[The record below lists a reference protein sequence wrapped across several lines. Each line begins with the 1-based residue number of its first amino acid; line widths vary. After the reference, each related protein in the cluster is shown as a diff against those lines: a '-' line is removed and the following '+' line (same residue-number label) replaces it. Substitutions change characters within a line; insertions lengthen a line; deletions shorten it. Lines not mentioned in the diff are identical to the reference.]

1 MSDIE
6 DDKSLPRVPFWRHLL
21 AMVYDLFLIIPL
33 LMVTSAVLVAI
44 HGPTETAAVR
54 TVPAWQQW
62 SLACVALIGFYGTFW
77 RQKGQTLGM
86 QAWRVKLVP
95 SGTSTTVTWG
105 QAAGRVIV
113 ASMPFILGLMPY
125 LVFDVNDAGAWIYI
139 TTAVIASCGFLWRFF
154 NEDRLYLHDLVTATE
169 LKLTLPRRKS

>member
-1 MSDIE
+1 VSDTE
-6 DDKSLPRVPFWRHLL
+6 DGMSLPRAPFWRHLL

-62 SLACVALIGFYGTFW
+62 GLAYVALIGFYGTFW

-86 QAWRVKLVP
+86 QAWRVKLE
-95 SGTSTTVTWG
+95 SKGTSMKVTWG
-105 QAAGRVIV
+105 QAAGRIIV

-125 LVFDVNDAGAWIYI
+125 LVLDVNDAGLWIYI
-139 TTAVIASCGFLWRFF
+139 TTALIASCGFLWRFF
-154 NEDRLYLHDLVTATE
+154 NEDRLYLHDLVTGTE
-169 LKLTLPRRKS
+169 LRLTPPRKKS

>member
-6 DDKSLPRVPFWRHLL
+6 DDKSSPRVPFWRHLL

-105 QAAGRVIV
+105 QVAGRVIV
-113 ASMPFILGLMPY
+113 ACMPFILGLMPY

-139 TTAVIASCGFLWRFF
+139 STAVIASCGFLWRFF
-154 NEDRLYLHDLVTATE
+154 NEDRLYLHDLVTGTE
-169 LKLTLPRRKS
+169 LRLPPPRRKS

>member
-6 DDKSLPRVPFWRHLL
+6 DDKSLPRVPFWRHSL

-54 TVPAWQQW
+54 PVPAWQQW

-86 QAWRVKLVP
+86 QAWRVKLVS
-95 SGTSTTVTWG
+95 SGTSTTVTWS

-125 LVFDVNDAGAWIYI
+125 LVFDVNDAGAWIYF
-139 TTAVIASCGFLWRFF
+139 TSAVIASCGFLWRFF
-154 NEDRLYLHDLVTATE
+154 NEDRLYLHDLVTGTE
-169 LKLTLPRRKS
+169 LRLTPPRRKS

>member
-6 DDKSLPRVPFWRHLL
+6 DDTSLPRVPFWRHLL

-33 LMVTSAVLVAI
+33 LMVTSAVLIAI

-95 SGTSTTVTWG
+95 SGTSATVTWG

-113 ASMPFILGLMPY
+113 ASMPFILGLLPY

-139 TTAVIASCGFLWRFF
+139 TTAVIACCGFLWRFF
-154 NEDRLYLHDLVTATE
+154 NEDRLYLHDLVTGTE
-169 LKLTLPRRKS
+169 LRLTPPRRKN

>member
-6 DDKSLPRVPFWRHLL
+6 DDTSLPRVPFWRHLL

-95 SGTSTTVTWG
+95 SGTSATVTWG

-113 ASMPFILGLMPY
+113 ASMPFILGLVPY

-139 TTAVIASCGFLWRFF
+139 TTAVIACCGFLWRFF
-154 NEDRLYLHDLVTATE
+154 NEDRLYLHDLVTGTE
-169 LKLTLPRRKS
+169 LRLTPPRRKS

>member
-125 LVFDVNDAGAWIYI
+125 LVFDVNDTGAWIYI

-154 NEDRLYLHDLVTATE
+154 NEDRLYLHDLVTVTE
-169 LKLTLPRRKS
+169 LRLTPPRRES

>member
-139 TTAVIASCGFLWRFF
+139 TTTVIASCGFLWRFF
-154 NEDRLYLHDLVTATE
+154 NEDRLYLHDLVTGTE
-169 LKLTLPRRKS
+169 LRLTPPRRKS

>member
-1 MSDIE
+1 MSDTE
-6 DDKSLPRVPFWRHLL
+6 DGTPLPRAPFWRHLL

-62 SLACVALIGFYGTFW
+62 GLAYLALIGFYGTFW

-86 QAWRVKLVP
+86 QAWRVKLEP
-95 SGTSTTVTWG
+95 KGRSMKVTWG
-105 QAAGRVIV
+105 QAAGRIIV
-113 ASMPFILGLMPY
+113 ASAPFLLGLMPY
-125 LVFDVNDAGAWIYI
+125 QVFDVNDAGPWIYI
-139 TTAVIASCGFLWRFF
+139 TTALIASSGFLWRFF
-154 NEDRLYLHDLVTATE
+154 NEDRLYLHDLVTGTE
-169 LKLTLPRRKS
+169 LRLTPPRKKR

>member
-6 DDKSLPRVPFWRHLL
+6 DDTSLPRVPFWRHLL

-33 LMVTSAVLVAI
+33 LMVTSAVLIAI

-113 ASMPFILGLMPY
+113 ASMPFILGLLPY

-139 TTAVIASCGFLWRFF
+139 TTAVIACCGFLWRFF
-154 NEDRLYLHDLVTATE
+154 NEDRLYLHDLVTGTE
-169 LKLTLPRRKS
+169 LRLTPPRRKS

>member
-6 DDKSLPRVPFWRHLL
+6 DDKSSPRVPFWRHLL

-139 TTAVIASCGFLWRFF
+139 ITAVIASCGFLWRFF
-154 NEDRLYLHDLVTATE
+154 NEDRLYLHDLVTGTE
-169 LKLTLPRRKS
+169 LRLTPPRRKS

>member
-1 MSDIE
+1 MSEIE
-6 DDKSLPRVPFWRHLL
+6 DDTSLPRVPFWRHLL

-33 LMVTSAVLVAI
+33 LMVTSAVLIAI

-86 QAWRVKLVP
+86 QVWRVKLVP
-95 SGTSTTVTWG
+95 SGTSATVTWG

-113 ASMPFILGLMPY
+113 ASMPFILGLLPY

-139 TTAVIASCGFLWRFF
+139 TTAVIACCGFLWRFF
-154 NEDRLYLHDLVTATE
+154 NEDRLYLHDLVTGTE
-169 LKLTLPRRKS
+169 LRLTPPRRKS

>member
-1 MSDIE
+1 
-6 DDKSLPRVPFWRHLL
+6 
-21 AMVYDLFLIIPL
+21 MVYDLFLIIPL

-105 QAAGRVIV
+105 QAAGRVNV
-113 ASMPFILGLMPY
+113 ASMPFILGLLPY
-125 LVFDVNDAGAWIYI
+125 LVFDVNDARGRIYI
-139 TTAVIASCGFLWRFF
+139 TTAAIASCGFLWRFF
-154 NEDRLYLHDLVTATE
+154 NEDRLYLHDLVTGTE
-169 LKLTLPRRKS
+169 LRLTPPRRKS

>member
-6 DDKSLPRVPFWRHLL
+6 DDKSSPRVPFWRHLL

-113 ASMPFILGLMPY
+113 ASMPFILGLIPY

-139 TTAVIASCGFLWRFF
+139 TTTVIASCGFLWRFF
-154 NEDRLYLHDLVTATE
+154 NEDRLYLQDLVTGTE
-169 LKLTLPRRKS
+169 LRLTPPRRKS

>member
-6 DDKSLPRVPFWRHLL
+6 DDTPLPRVPLWRHLL

-44 HGPTETAAVR
+44 YGPTETAAVR

-113 ASMPFILGLMPY
+113 ASLPFILGLMPY
-125 LVFDVNDAGAWIYI
+125 LVFDVNDARGWIYI
-139 TTAVIASCGFLWRFF
+139 TTAAIASCGFLWRFL
-154 NEDRLYLHDLVTATE
+154 NEDRLYLHDLVTGTE
-169 LKLTLPRRKS
+169 LRLTPPRRKS

>member
-1 MSDIE
+1 VSDIE
-6 DDKSLPRVPFWRHLL
+6 DDTSLPRVPFWRHLL

-33 LMVTSAVLVAI
+33 LMVTSAVLIAI

-95 SGTSTTVTWG
+95 SGTSATVTWG

-113 ASMPFILGLMPY
+113 ASMPFILGLLPY

-139 TTAVIASCGFLWRFF
+139 TTAVIACCGFLWRFF
-154 NEDRLYLHDLVTATE
+154 NEDRLYLHDLVTGTE
-169 LKLTLPRRKS
+169 LRLTPPRRKN

>member
-139 TTAVIASCGFLWRFF
+139 TTAVIASCGFLRRFF
-154 NEDRLYLHDLVTATE
+154 NEDRLYLHDLVTGTE
-169 LKLTLPRRKS
+169 LRLTPPRRES

>member
-6 DDKSLPRVPFWRHLL
+6 DGTSLPRAPFWRHLL

-62 SLACVALIGFYGTFW
+62 SLAYAALIGFYGTFW

-95 SGTSTTVTWG
+95 SGTSMRVTWG
-105 QAAGRVIV
+105 QAAGRIMA

-125 LVFDVNDAGAWIYI
+125 QVFDVNNAGLWIYI
-139 TTAVIASCGFLWRFF
+139 TTGVVASSGFLWRFF
-154 NEDRLYLHDLVTATE
+154 NEDRLYLHDLVTGTE
-169 LKLTLPRRKS
+169 LMLTSPRKKR

>member
-6 DDKSLPRVPFWRHLL
+6 DDKSSPRVPFWRHLL

-54 TVPAWQQW
+54 TVPACQQW

-95 SGTSTTVTWG
+95 SGTTTTVTWG

-154 NEDRLYLHDLVTATE
+154 SEDRLYLHDLVTGTE
-169 LKLTLPRRKS
+169 LRLTPPRRRS

>member
-6 DDKSLPRVPFWRHLL
+6 DDKSSPRVPFWRHLL

-139 TTAVIASCGFLWRFF
+139 GTAVIASCGFLWRFF
-154 NEDRLYLHDLVTATE
+154 NEDRLYLHDLVTGTE
-169 LKLTLPRRKS
+169 LRLTPPRRKS

>member
-6 DDKSLPRVPFWRHLL
+6 DGTSLPRAPFWRHLL

-33 LMVTSAVLVAI
+33 LMVTSAVLIAI

-62 SLACVALIGFYGTFW
+62 SLAYVALIGFYGTFW

-113 ASMPFILGLMPY
+113 ASMPFILGLLPY

-139 TTAVIASCGFLWRFF
+139 TTAVIACCGFLWRFF
-154 NEDRLYLHDLVTATE
+154 NEDRLYLHDLVTGTE
-169 LKLTLPRRKS
+169 LRLTPPRRKS

>member
-6 DDKSLPRVPFWRHLL
+6 DGTSLPRAPFWRHLL

-62 SLACVALIGFYGTFW
+62 SLAYIALIGFYGTFW

-95 SGTSTTVTWG
+95 SGTSIRVSWG
-105 QAAGRVIV
+105 QAAGRIIV

-125 LVFDVNDAGAWIYI
+125 LVFDVNDAGLWIYI
-139 TTAVIASCGFLWRFF
+139 TTALIATCGFLWRFF
-154 NEDRLYLHDLVTATE
+154 NEDRLYLHDSVTGTE
-169 LKLTLPRRKS
+169 LRLTPPRKKS

>member
-113 ASMPFILGLMPY
+113 ASMPFIL
-125 LVFDVNDAGAWIYI
+125 
-139 TTAVIASCGFLWRFF
+139 S
-154 NEDRLYLHDLVTATE
+154 
-169 LKLTLPRRKS
+169 

>member
-62 SLACVALIGFYGTFW
+62 SLTCVALIGFYGTFW

-154 NEDRLYLHDLVTATE
+154 NEDRLYLHDLVTGTE
-169 LKLTLPRRKS
+169 LRLTPPRRES

>member
-6 DDKSLPRVPFWRHLL
+6 DDTSLPRVPFWRHLL

-95 SGTSTTVTWG
+95 SGTSATVTWG

-113 ASMPFILGLMPY
+113 ASMPFILGLLPY

-139 TTAVIASCGFLWRFF
+139 TTAVIACCGFLWRFF
-154 NEDRLYLHDLVTATE
+154 NEDRLYLHDLVTGTE
-169 LKLTLPRRKS
+169 LRLTPPRRKS

>member
-1 MSDIE
+1 MSDSE
-6 DDKSLPRVPFWRHLL
+6 NGRPLPRVPFWRHLL

-62 SLACVALIGFYGTFW
+62 SLAYLAIVGFYGTFW

-86 QAWRVKLVP
+86 QAWRVKLV
-95 SGTSTTVTWG
+95 SNGTSSRVTWG
-105 QAAGRVIV
+105 QVAGRIIL
-113 ASMPFILGLMPY
+113 ASLPFILGLLPY
-125 LVFDVNDAGAWIYI
+125 QIFDVNDAGLWIYI

-154 NEDRLYLHDLVTATE
+154 NEERLYLHDLVTGTE
-169 LKLTLPRRKS
+169 LTLTPPRNKT

>member
-6 DDKSLPRVPFWRHLL
+6 DDTSLPRVPFWRHLL

-33 LMVTSAVLVAI
+33 LMVTSAVLIAI

-95 SGTSTTVTWG
+95 SGTSATVTWG

-113 ASMPFILGLMPY
+113 ASMPFILGLLPY

-139 TTAVIASCGFLWRFF
+139 TTAVIACCGFLWRFF
-154 NEDRLYLHDLVTATE
+154 NEDRLYLHDLVTGTE
-169 LKLTLPRRKS
+169 LRLTPPRRKS

>member
-1 MSDIE
+1 MSDIG
-6 DDKSLPRVPFWRHLL
+6 DDTSLPRVPFWRHLL

-139 TTAVIASCGFLWRFF
+139 STAVIASCGFLWRFF
-154 NEDRLYLHDLVTATE
+154 NEDRLYLHDLVTGTE
-169 LKLTLPRRKS
+169 LRLTSSRKKS

>member
-6 DDKSLPRVPFWRHLL
+6 DDTSLPRVPFWRHLL
-21 AMVYDLFLIIPL
+21 AMMYDLFLIIPL

-113 ASMPFILGLMPY
+113 ASMPFILGLLPY

-139 TTAVIASCGFLWRFF
+139 TTAVIACCGFLWRFF
-154 NEDRLYLHDLVTATE
+154 NEDRLYLHDLVTGTE
-169 LKLTLPRRKS
+169 LRLTPPRRKS

>member
-139 TTAVIASCGFLWRFF
+139 TTAVIASCGFLCRFF
-154 NEDRLYLHDLVTATE
+154 NEDRLYLHDLVTGTE
-169 LKLTLPRRKS
+169 LRLTPPRRES

>member
-6 DDKSLPRVPFWRHLL
+6 ADKSSPRVPFWRHLL

-169 LKLTLPRRKS
+169 LRLTPPRRKS

>member
-113 ASMPFILGLMPY
+113 ASMPFILGLS
-125 LVFDVNDAGAWIYI
+125 LIHI
-139 TTAVIASCGFLWRFF
+139 
-154 NEDRLYLHDLVTATE
+154 
-169 LKLTLPRRKS
+169 

>member
-1 MSDIE
+1 VSDTE
-6 DDKSLPRVPFWRHLL
+6 DCTSLARAPFWRHLL

-62 SLACVALIGFYGTFW
+62 SLAYVALIGFYGTFW

-95 SGTSTTVTWG
+95 NGTSMKVTWG
-105 QAAGRVIV
+105 QAAGRIIV
-113 ASMPFILGLMPY
+113 ASVPFILGLMPY
-125 LVFDVNDAGAWIYI
+125 QVSDVNEAGLGIYL
-139 TTAVIASCGFLWRFF
+139 TTVVIASCGFLWRFF
-154 NEDRLYLHDLVTATE
+154 NKERLYLHDLVTRTE
-169 LKLTLPRRKS
+169 LRLTPPRKKS

>member
-1 MSDIE
+1 MSDTK
-6 DDKSLPRVPFWRHLL
+6 DGMSLPRAPFWRHLL

-62 SLACVALIGFYGTFW
+62 GLAYVALIGFYGTFW

-95 SGTSTTVTWG
+95 SGTCR
-105 QAAGRVIV
+105 A
-113 ASMPFILGLMPY
+113 
-125 LVFDVNDAGAWIYI
+125 
-139 TTAVIASCGFLWRFF
+139 
-154 NEDRLYLHDLVTATE
+154 E
-169 LKLTLPRRKS
+169 

>member
-1 MSDIE
+1 VSDIE
-6 DDKSLPRVPFWRHLL
+6 DGTSLPRAPFWRHLL

-33 LMVTSAVLVAI
+33 LMVTSAALVAI

-62 SLACVALIGFYGTFW
+62 SLAYVALIGFYGTFW

-86 QAWRVKLVP
+86 QAWRVKLV
-95 SGTSTTVTWG
+95 STETPIRVTWG
-105 QAAGRVIV
+105 QAAGRIIV

-125 LVFDVNDAGAWIYI
+125 LVFDVNDAGLWIYI
-139 TTAVIASCGFLWRFF
+139 TTTAIASCGFLWRFF
-154 NEDRLYLHDLVTATE
+154 SEDRLYLHDLATGTE
-169 LKLTLPRRKS
+169 LRLTPPREKS

>member
-6 DDKSLPRVPFWRHLL
+6 DDTSLPRVPFWRHLL

-33 LMVTSAVLVAI
+33 LMVTSAVLIAI

-95 SGTSTTVTWG
+95 SGTSATVTWG

-113 ASMPFILGLMPY
+113 ASMPFILGLLPY
-125 LVFDVNDAGAWIYI
+125 LIFDVNDAGAWIYI
-139 TTAVIASCGFLWRFF
+139 TTAVIACCGFLWRFF
-154 NEDRLYLHDLVTATE
+154 NEDRLYLHDLVTGTE
-169 LKLTLPRRKS
+169 LRLTPPRRKN

>member
-6 DDKSLPRVPFWRHLL
+6 DDNSLPRVPFWRHLL

-125 LVFDVNDAGAWIYI
+125 LVFDVTHAGAWIYI
-139 TTAVIASCGFLWRFF
+139 TTALIASCGFLWRFF
-154 NEDRLYLHDLVTATE
+154 NEDRLYLHDLVTGTE
-169 LKLTLPRRKS
+169 LRLTPPRRES

>member
-6 DDKSLPRVPFWRHLL
+6 DDKSSPRVPFWRHLL

-139 TTAVIASCGFLWRFF
+139 TTAVIASSGFLWRFF
-154 NEDRLYLHDLVTATE
+154 SEDRLYLHDLVTGTE
-169 LKLTLPRRKS
+169 LRLTPPRRKS